1 MKKIKIG
8 DFIFEKNS
16 KPFIV
21 GEVGVNHNGELKKAF
36 QMIEEAK
43 KIGLNAIKFQTFKAK
58 EFCGDPS
65 QTYTYKSQ
73 GKEITESMIEMF
85 SRYEFSNDEWEKL
98 RKNAIQRELHFCL
111 HLKIILILNY
121 Y

>member
-43 KIGLNAIKFQTFKAK
+43 KNWF
-58 EFCGDPS
+58 EC
-65 QTYTYKSQ
+65 Y
-73 GKEITESMIEMF
+73 
-85 SRYEFSNDEWEKL
+85 
-98 RKNAIQRELHFCL
+98 
-111 HLKIILILNY
+111 
-121 Y
+121 